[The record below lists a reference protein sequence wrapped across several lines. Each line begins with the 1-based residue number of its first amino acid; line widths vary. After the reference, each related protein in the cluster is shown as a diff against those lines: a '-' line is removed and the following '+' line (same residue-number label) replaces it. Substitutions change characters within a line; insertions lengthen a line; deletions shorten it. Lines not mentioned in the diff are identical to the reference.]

1 MAVETVI
8 LNVAY
13 VALLGSTFTR
23 TLTRLRLLLIAGGVC
38 FIVFGLFIGNVSM
51 VIWNVVT
58 SSLHAYRI
66 IKDEAAKRSVKLS
79 PEESALHQEL
89 FPELSAFDFN
99 LLWRLGRKVEHV
111 DQLMIVMGE
120 TPDFVAL
127 ILDGYAEI
135 WEREER
141 IRVLRRGALLGEMSY
156 ASGLPAAVDVRA
168 HGRLVVHEWA
178 QQDLRSLDH
187 LRPAAA
193 NAIRDYV
200 SGALAAKA
208 RI

>member
-13 VALLGSTFTR
+13 VALLASTFTR
-23 TLTRLRLLLIAGGVC
+23 TVTRLRLLLIVGGIC
-38 FIVFGLFIGNVSM
+38 FIGFGLFIGNVSM
-51 VIWNVVT
+51 VLWNILT
-58 SSLHAYRI
+58 SSLHAYRV
-66 IKDEAAKRSVKLS
+66 IKDETAKRSVKLS
-79 PEESALHQEL
+79 PEEAALHQEL
-89 FPELSAFDFN
+89 FPELSPFDFN
-99 LLWRLGRKVEHV
+99 LLWRLGRPVEYV

-120 TPDFVAL
+120 TPTFVAL
-127 ILDGYAEI
+127 VLDGYAEI

-141 IRVLRRGALLGEMSY
+141 IRVLRRGALLGEMSFV
-156 ASGLPAAVDVRA
+156 SGHPAAVDVRA
-168 HGRLVVHEWA
+168 RGHLIVHEWA

-187 LRPAAA
+187 IRPAAA